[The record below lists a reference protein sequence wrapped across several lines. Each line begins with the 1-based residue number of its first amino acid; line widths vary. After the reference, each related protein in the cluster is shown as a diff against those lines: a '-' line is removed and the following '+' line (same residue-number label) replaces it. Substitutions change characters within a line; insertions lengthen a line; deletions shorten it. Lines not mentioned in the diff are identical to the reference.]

1 MDKPTTPTFS
11 FITPANLFNVVQRLQ
26 SGSRNTSLE
35 SDKQEADKIAAPS
48 TSDPDIFQSL
58 LNVSRNQAQRSV

>member
-1 MDKPTTPTFS
+1 MNKPTTPTFN
-11 FITPANLFNVVQRLQ
+11 FITPANVFGLVRSLQ
-26 SGSRNTSLE
+26 SGSRNKSLG
-35 SDKQEADKIAAPS
+35 SDKQEVDKIPAPS

>member
-1 MDKPTTPTFS
+1 MDKPTTPTSS
-11 FITPANLFNVVQRLQ
+11 FITPANLFNVIQRLQ
-26 SGSRNTSLE
+26 SGSRNKSLG
-35 SDKQEADKIAAPS
+35 SDKQEVDKIPAPS